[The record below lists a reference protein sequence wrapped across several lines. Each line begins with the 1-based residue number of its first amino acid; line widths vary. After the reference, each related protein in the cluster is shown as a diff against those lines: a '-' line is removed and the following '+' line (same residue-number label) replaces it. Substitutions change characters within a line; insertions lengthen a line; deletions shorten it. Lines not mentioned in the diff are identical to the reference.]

1 LKERRY
7 YDNTGWG
14 WGEIKG
20 FPRIYCS
27 LWTFFFDV
35 MECSPHE
42 ASFDHPFYATYLSP
56 ENRVL
61 DIY

>member
-1 LKERRY
+1 MTILAGVGGRS
-7 YDNTGWG
+7 
-14 WGEIKG
+14 KG
-20 FPRIYCS
+20 S
-27 LWTFFFDV
+27 LESTAHYGHFFFDV